1 MRLPRILARYV
12 AREVVIYTLVGLAAV
27 SVVFVGQN
35 LLRRLADLLMIGV
48 SGADALTIVR
58 CVVLVT
64 LAYTVPIS
72 FLFGALVGIG
82 RLAADVEIKAMRACG
97 VGLAGIVAPV
107 FALGF
112 GVSCLTWYLA
122 LDVEHRVKRELRDSI
137 VAMTA
142 SGRMITPQR
151 FTQVRNR
158 IFYVQSRDRE
168 NRLEGVF
175 VADGSDPERPL
186 LIFAESGD
194 FSFDRATGTARLAL
208 RNGELHLDQTGAAGA
223 AGTGGDGTYG
233 RLSFERFEYT
243 FAVPVTEV
251 GVHWVRPRD
260 MSNEDLRLNI
270 ARARRGEPT
279 EQDLERYEVELHRRY
294 ALPVAPMIFALLAV
308 PLSLGR
314 GHGARAWGAL
324 LCAVLV
330 AAFYAVLSFSQY
342 LAMEA
347 FVPAA
352 LAMWTPNVVFAAA
365 ALVLLARARR
375 VPR

>member
-1 MRLPRILARYV
+1 MRLPRVLTRYV
-12 AREVVIYTLVGLAAV
+12 AREVLVYSLVGLAAV

-48 SGADALTIVR
+48 SGSDALTIVR

-97 VGLAGIVAPV
+97 VGLAGIVVPV
-107 FALGF
+107 FVLGF
-112 GVSCLTWYLA
+112 AVSCLTWYLA
-122 LDVEHRVKRELRDSI
+122 LDVEHNAKRELRDAI

-151 FTQVRNR
+151 FTQVKNR
-158 IFYVQSRDRE
+158 IFYVENRDRQ

-175 VADGSDPERPL
+175 VADGSNPERPL

-194 FSFDRATGTARLAL
+194 FSFDRSTGTARLAL
-208 RNGELHLDQTGAAGA
+208 RNGEVHLEAT
-223 AGTGGDGTYG
+223 GDGASDGNYG
-233 RLSFERFEYT
+233 RLSFVTFEYT
-243 FAVPVTEV
+243 FEVPVTEV
-251 GVHWVRPRD
+251 GTHWVRPRD
-260 MSNEDLRLNI
+260 MSNEELRENI
-270 ARARRGEPT
+270 AKARRGEPT
-279 EQDLERYEVELHRRY
+279 EEDLERYEVQLYRRY

-324 LCAVLV
+324 LCALLV
-330 AAFYAVLSFSQY
+330 AMFYAVLSFCQY
-342 LAMEA
+342 LALEGHL
-347 FVPAA
+347 PAA
-352 LAMWTPNVVFAAA
+352 LAMWGPNVVFGTAAV
-365 ALVLLARARR
+365 VLLLGARR
-375 VPR
+375 IPR